1 MEVKLQRDGLMAKL
15 VSAQEFADRLGISLR
30 MFEAMIVQGKIPGHI
45 KLGRLRRW
53 HPEQVEHWIN
63 EQFAKANGESASA
76 QERTNGPGI

>member
-1 MEVKLQRDGLMAKL
+1 MANL
-15 VSAQEFADRLGISLR
+15 VSAREFADRLGISLR
-30 MFEAMIVQGKIPGHI
+30 MFEAMIVHGKAPPYI

-63 EQFAKANGESASA
+63 EQFAKANGELAST